1 MNQGL
6 YIAFEGIEGCGK
18 STQCELLV
26 ARLGREFPEKE
37 IVLTREPGGTPI
49 SERIRNILLSPKES
63 NSQMEP
69 LTEVCLFAA
78 ARAQS
83 LREIVKPALDRGAIV
98 LADRSI
104 FSSLAYQSYGREID
118 ESLVREINLP
128 ALEKTLPDLVVFPD
142 VLVEVGFGRIR
153 DREKD
158 RMEKEEWEFHK
169 RVREGYLSLAK
180 DDRHRFLIV
189 DGSLPVEEQA
199 EIIWERVAPLIRD
212 LEPIRELQIRGE
224 RE

>member
-1 MNQGL
+1 MNKGL

-26 ARLGREFPEKE
+26 ARLKREFPAKE

-49 SERIRNILLSPKES
+49 SEEIRNILLSPEES

-69 LTEVCLFAA
+69 LTEVYLFAA

-104 FSSLAYQSYGREID
+104 YSSLAYQSYGREID
-118 ESLVREINLP
+118 EVWS
-128 ALEKTLPDLVVFPD
+128 
-142 VLVEVGFGRIR
+142 GRSI
-153 DREKD
+153 
-158 RMEKEEWEFHK
+158 
-169 RVREGYLSLAK
+169 YLL
-180 DDRHRFLIV
+180 
-189 DGSLPVEEQA
+189 
-199 EIIWERVAPLIRD
+199 
-212 LEPIRELQIRGE
+212 
-224 RE
+224 